1 MSSRGS
7 PDPRG
12 RIRRLSVRASPDSAS
27 GSVIAEAQ
35 QHARAG
41 DPAWRDWL
49 VRVDRGDAAV
59 VQLLTSA
66 EIDVCGMCDRI
77 EVVNHGVWIER
88 DAHPPKIEEQIRE
101 IAYKDVR
108 PLHDALLVRGI
119 DVPVREMEDMFF
131 HVEIDPALVRSAR

>member
-1 MSSRGS
+1 MSSPGRS
-7 PDPRG
+7 EPRG
-12 RIRRLSVRASPDSAS
+12 RIRRLSVRASPDTTS

-49 VRVDRGDAAV
+49 VRVDRGDAAI

-66 EIDVCGMCDRI
+66 EIDVCGVRDRI

-131 HVEIDPALVRSAR
+131 HVEIDPVLVRSAR